1 MEDRRTNR
9 TSKLGLC
16 CRGFVVPLRWDFVD
30 GFVRLLH
37 SAGVVRGNVS
47 AHIPCA
53 LPEGGGLVFLFQCLL
68 VILIVCLVFLFNACC
83 QFSIQIVARTR

>member
-37 SAGVVRGNVS
+37 LA
-47 AHIPCA
+47 
-53 LPEGGGLVFLFQCLL
+53 GGGAGQRFGPHPVRASRGWWFGIPVSVFACYFNCLFS
-68 VILIVCLVFLFNACC
+68 VF
-83 QFSIQIVARTR
+83 I